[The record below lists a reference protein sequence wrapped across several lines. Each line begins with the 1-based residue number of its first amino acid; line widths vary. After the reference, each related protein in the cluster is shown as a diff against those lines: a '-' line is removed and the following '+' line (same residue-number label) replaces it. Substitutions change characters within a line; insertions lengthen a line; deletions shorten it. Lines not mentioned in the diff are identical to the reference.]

1 VPSLGKVILANSKRI
16 VSEWEEFAKSCL
28 PAAAVMDLED
38 RRDHVEAMLH
48 AIARDLET
56 PQTRR
61 EQAEKSRGEDDSEVD
76 SDTAANAHG
85 TDRAASGY
93 TPIQMVAEFRALRA
107 SVLRIWTETEKEL
120 SHEGLETVT
129 RFNEAIDQLLA
140 ESMAQYAEDVEYSKD
155 LFLGVLGH
163 DLRNPLSAVLMT
175 AAQMIAHEGPDW
187 RHLKATTRIVT
198 SCTRMDGM
206 ICDLV
211 DFTRAR
217 LGGGIPVDRVEMDLE
232 PLVRETIDEIT
243 AFHPESVIT
252 LDANGQLRGQW
263 DRGRIGQA
271 LSNLIGNAVQHGAKS
286 RPVEVTLRGEPDRV
300 VVILR
305 NEGPMIAKRDLR
317 EIFSPFRRI
326 EPTDGKSRDLR
337 SVGLGLFIAE
347 AIVLAHQG
355 TIDVE
360 STKAGTTF
368 TVRLPR

>member
-1 VPSLGKVILANSKRI
+1 
-16 VSEWEEFAKSCL
+16 
-28 PAAAVMDLED
+28 
-38 RRDHVEAMLH
+38 
-48 AIARDLET
+48 
-56 PQTRR
+56 
-61 EQAEKSRGEDDSEVD
+61 
-76 SDTAANAHG
+76 
-85 TDRAASGY
+85 
-93 TPIQMVAEFRALRA
+93 
-107 SVLRIWTETEKEL
+107 
-120 SHEGLETVT
+120 VT

-140 ESMAQYAEDVEYSKD
+140 ESMAQYAEDIDYSKD

-187 RHLKATTRIVT
+187 PHLKATTRIVT

-217 LGGGIPVDRVEMDLE
+217 LGTGIPVERVEMDLE
-232 PLVRETIDEIT
+232 ALVRETIDEIT
-243 AFHPESVIT
+243 AFHPSSVIT
-252 LDANGQLRGQW
+252 LDAIGQLRGQW

-271 LSNLIGNAVQHGAKS
+271 LSNLIGNAVQHGAKD
-286 RPVEVTLRGEPDRV
+286 RPVEVTLRSEPGRV
-300 VVILR
+300 VVTLH
-305 NEGPMIAKRDLR
+305 NDGPMIAKRDLR

-326 EPTDGKSRDLR
+326 EPADGKSRDLR

-360 STKAGTTF
+360 STTAGTTF